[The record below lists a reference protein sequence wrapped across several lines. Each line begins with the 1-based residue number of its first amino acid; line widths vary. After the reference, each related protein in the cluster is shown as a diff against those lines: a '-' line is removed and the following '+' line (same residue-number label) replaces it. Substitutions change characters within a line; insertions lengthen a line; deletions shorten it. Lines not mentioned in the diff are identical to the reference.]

1 MLGRMNDYKDCD
13 ATELAARV
21 RRGEVRPEELVEAA
35 IAAIEAVNPALNAV
49 MHPMFEAARAAA
61 KELPDGPFRG
71 VPMVVKDY
79 DGFVKGEPYTAGTR
93 FLEGF
98 VPDHDSVA
106 LDRLRRAGLVFAA
119 KTNLPELAILGTT
132 EGRLIGPAR
141 NPWNTDHSTGGSSGG
156 SAALVAAR
164 AVPLGHGGDGGGSL
178 RIPASACGLVG
189 FKTTRGRVTL
199 APDFGE
205 SWGGYV
211 SWGCLTRSVRDAAAL
226 IDVMA
231 GPAPGDPYSAPPLE
245 RPLAKEVDIP
255 LGKLRVAFTPGSL
268 FGKETHPEARAAVES
283 AARLL
288 ADLGHEVEEARP
300 DFDRERQARA
310 YLTQTAASVASEIEE
325 MGGWVGRRPAAKY
338 FEPATWFLYQ
348 LGRRLSAS
356 ELQMARDAAQAA
368 GRSLA
373 AFFSRYDLFLTP
385 TLTYPPVRLGELSLK
400 PVEAAALA
408 VLRKVPVGAG
418 LRAILAQLG
427 ETALEKTPNTQLFNQ
442 TGQPA
447 VSLPLHWT
455 ADGLPVGVQF
465 AARYAEDALLIQVA
479 AQLEEAKPWKDRLP
493 PVVAP

>member
-1 MLGRMNDYKDCD
+1 MDDYTSCD

-21 RRGEVRPEELVEAA
+21 RRGEVRPEELVEKA
-35 IAAIEAVNPALNAV
+35 IAAVEAVNPALNAV
-49 MHPMFEAARAAA
+49 MHPMYDAARAAA
-61 KELPDGPFRG
+61 KDLPDGPFRG

-79 DGFVKGEPYTAGTR
+79 DGFVKGEPFTAGTSY
-93 FLEGF
+93 LEGF

-106 LDRLRRAGLVFAA
+106 LARLRRAGLVFVA

-132 EGRLIGPAR
+132 EGRLKGPAR

-189 FKTTRGRVTL
+189 FKATRGRVTL

-211 SWGCLTRSVRDAAAL
+211 SWGCLARSVRDAAAL
-226 IDVMA
+226 VDVMA
-231 GPAPGDPYSAPPLE
+231 GPAPGDPYAAPPLE
-245 RPLAKEVDIP
+245 RPLAAEVGAP
-255 LGKLRVAFTPGSL
+255 PGKLRVAFTAGSL
-268 FGKETHPEARAAVES
+268 FGKGTHPEARAAVES

-300 DFDRERQARA
+300 EFDRERQARA

-325 MGGWVGRRPAAKY
+325 MGRWVGRKPKPRY

-348 LGRRLSAS
+348 IGRRLSAS
-356 ELQMARDAAQAA
+356 ELQQARDAAQSA
-368 GRSLA
+368 GRSMA
-373 AFFSRYDLFLTP
+373 AFFARYDLFVTP
-385 TLTYPPVRLGELSLK
+385 TLAYPPARLGELALK

-408 VLRKVPVGAG
+408 VLRKVPVGAA

-427 ETALEKTPNTQLFNQ
+427 DHGLEKTPNTQLFNQ

-447 VSLPLHWT
+447 LSLPLHQT
-455 ADGLPVGVQF
+455 ADGLPVGVQL
-465 AARYAEDALLIQVA
+465 AARYAEDALLVRVA
-479 AQLEEAKPWKDRLP
+479 AEIEAARPWKDRVP
-493 PVVAP
+493 RIAAP

>member
-1 MLGRMNDYKDCD
+1 MNDYAKCD

-21 RRGEVRPEELVEAA
+21 RRGEVRPEELVEKA
-35 IAAIEAVNPALNAV
+35 IAAVEAVNPALNAV
-49 MHPMFEAARAAA
+49 MHPMYDAARAAV
-61 KELPDGPFRG
+61 KDLPDGPFRG

-79 DGFVKGEPYTAGTR
+79 DGFVKGEPFTAGTR

-106 LDRLRRAGLVFAA
+106 LARLRRAGLVFVA

-132 EGRLIGPAR
+132 EGRLKGPAH
-141 NPWNTDHSTGGSSGG
+141 NPWNVAHSTGGSSGG

-178 RIPASACGLVG
+178 RIPASHCGLVG

-226 IDVMA
+226 VDVMA
-231 GPAPGDPYSAPPLE
+231 GPAEGDPYAVPPLE
-245 RPLAKEVDIP
+245 RPLAAEVGAP
-255 LGKLRVAFTPGSL
+255 PGKLRVAFTAGSL

-288 ADLGHEVEEARP
+288 AGLGHEVEEARP
-300 DFDRERQARA
+300 DFDRGRQVRA
-310 YLTQTAASVASEIEE
+310 YLTQTAASIASEVEE
-325 MGGWVGRRPAAKY
+325 MGGWVGRKPAPRY

-348 LGRRLSAS
+348 LGRKLSAS
-356 ELQMARDAAQAA
+356 ELQTARDAAQAA
-368 GRSLA
+368 GRALA
-373 AFFSRYDLFLTP
+373 SFFARYDLFVTP
-385 TLTYPPVRLGELSLK
+385 TVAYPPVRLGQLALK
-400 PVEAAALA
+400 PLEAAALA
-408 VLRKVPVGAG
+408 VLRAVPVGAAM
-418 LRAILAQLG
+418 RAILAQLG
-427 ETALEKTPNTQLFNQ
+427 ETSLEQTPNTQLFNQ

-447 VSLPLHWT
+447 ISLPLHQT
-455 ADGLPVGVQF
+455 PEGLPVGVQF
-465 AARYAEDALLIQVA
+465 AARYAEDALLVRVA
-479 AQLEEAKPWKDRLP
+479 SQLEAARPWKDRLP
-493 PVVAP
+493 KVFAG

>member
-1 MLGRMNDYKDCD
+1 MDDYTSCD

-21 RRGEVRPEELVEAA
+21 RRGEVRPEELVEKA
-35 IAAIEAVNPALNAV
+35 IAAVEAVNPALNAV
-49 MHPMFEAARAAA
+49 IHPMYDAARAAA
-61 KELPDGPFRG
+61 KDLPDGPFRG

-79 DGFVKGEPYTAGTR
+79 DGFVKGEPFTAGTSY
-93 FLEGF
+93 LEGF

-106 LDRLRRAGLVFAA
+106 LARLRRAGLVFVA

-132 EGRLIGPAR
+132 EGRLKGPAR

-211 SWGCLTRSVRDAAAL
+211 SWGCLARSVRDAAAL
-226 IDVMA
+226 VDVMA
-231 GPAPGDPYSAPPLE
+231 GPAPGDPYAAPPLE
-245 RPLAKEVDIP
+245 RPLAAEVGAP
-255 LGKLRVAFTPGSL
+255 PGKLRVAFSAGSL
-268 FGKETHPEARAAVES
+268 FGKGTHPEARAAVES

-300 DFDRERQARA
+300 EFDRERQARA

-325 MGGWVGRRPAAKY
+325 MGHWVRRKPKPRY

-348 LGRRLSAS
+348 IGRRLSAS
-356 ELQMARDAAQAA
+356 ELQLARDAAQSA

-373 AFFSRYDLFLTP
+373 AFFARYDLFVTP
-385 TLTYPPVRLGELSLK
+385 TLAYPPARLGELALK
-400 PVEAAALA
+400 PVEAAVLA
-408 VLRKVPVGAG
+408 FLRKVPVGAA

-427 ETALEKTPNTQLFNQ
+427 DHGLEKTPNTQLFNQ

-447 VSLPLHWT
+447 VSLPLHQT
-455 ADGLPVGVQF
+455 AGGLPVGVQL
-465 AARYAEDALLIQVA
+465 AARYAEDALLVRVA
-479 AQLEEAKPWKDRLP
+479 AEIEAARPWKDRVP
-493 PVVAP
+493 RIVAR

>member
-1 MLGRMNDYKDCD
+1 MNDYTACD

-21 RRGEVRPEELVEAA
+21 RRGEVQPIELVERA

-49 MHPMFEAARAAA
+49 MHPMYEAARAAA
-61 KELPDGPFRG
+61 RDLPDGPFRG
-71 VPMVVKDY
+71 VPMVVKDH

-98 VPDHDSVA
+98 VPNHDSEA
-106 LDRLRRAGLVFAA
+106 IARLRRAGLVFAA

-132 EGRLIGPAR
+132 EGRLKGPAR
-141 NPWNTDHSTGGSSGG
+141 NPWNPEHSTGGSSGG

-189 FKTTRGRVTL
+189 FKTTRGRVTQ
-199 APDFGE
+199 APDYGE

-231 GPAPGDPYSAPPLE
+231 GPAPGEPYSVPPLE
-245 RPLAKEVDIP
+245 RPLAEEVGAP
-255 LGKLRVAFTPGSL
+255 AGGLRVAFTAGSL
-268 FGKETHPEARAAVES
+268 FGKGTHPEARAAVES

-300 DFDRERQARA
+300 EFDRALLVRA
-310 YLTQTAASVASEIEE
+310 YLTQVAAGVAVDMEDMSR
-325 MGGWVGRRPAAKY
+325 WVGRKPSAAY
-338 FEPATWFLYQ
+338 FEPSTWFLYQ
-348 LGRRLSAS
+348 IGRKLSAAD
-356 ELQMARDAAQAA
+356 LQQARDAAQAA

-373 AFFSRYDLFLTP
+373 AFFSRYDLFVTP
-385 TLTYPPVRLGELSLK
+385 TLAYPPVRLGELALK
-400 PVEAAALA
+400 TIEEVALA
-408 VLRKVPVGAG
+408 TLRALPVGAA
-418 LRAILAQLG
+418 LRAILAKLAD
-427 ETALEKTPNTQLFNQ
+427 ESLERTPNTQLFNQ

-447 VSLPLHWT
+447 ISLPLHQT
-455 ADGLPVGVQF
+455 PEGLPVGVQL
-465 AARYAEDALLIQVA
+465 AARYAEDALLVRVA
-479 AQLEEAKPWKDRLP
+479 SQIEEARPWKDRVP
-493 PVVAP
+493 RIVAP

>member
-1 MLGRMNDYKDCD
+1 MDDYITCD

-21 RRGEVRPEELVEAA
+21 RRGEVQPIELVEKA
-35 IAAIEAVNPALNAV
+35 IAAIEAVNPVLNAV
-49 MHPMFEAARAAA
+49 MHPMYDAARDIVWS
-61 KELPDGPFRG
+61 LPDGPFRG
-71 VPMVVKDY
+71 VPMVVKDF
-79 DGFVKGEPYTAGTR
+79 DGFVKGEPFTAGTR
-93 FLEGF
+93 FLQGF

-106 LDRLRRAGLVFAA
+106 MARLRRAGLVFVA

-132 EGRLIGPAR
+132 EGQLKGPAH
-141 NPWNTDHSTGGSSGG
+141 NPWNPDHTTGGSSGG

-189 FKTTRGRVTL
+189 FKTTRGRVTE

-205 SWGGYV
+205 VWGGYT

-226 IDVMA
+226 VDVMA
-231 GPAPGDPYSAPPLE
+231 GPAPGDPYSVPPLE
-245 RPLAKEVDIP
+245 RPLAQEVGAP
-255 LGKLRVAFTPGSL
+255 PGKLRVAFTDGSL
-268 FGKETHPEARAAVES
+268 FGKDTHPEAKAAVKS

-300 DFDRERQARA
+300 EFDRERLVRA
-310 YLTQTAASVASEIEE
+310 YLTQIAAGVAAEIEE
-325 MGGWVGRRPAAKY
+325 FGRWVGRKPSASY
-338 FEPATWFLYQ
+338 FEPSTWFLNQ
-348 LGRRLSAS
+348 IGRTLSAAD
-356 ELQMARDAAQAA
+356 LQQARDDAQAA

-373 AFFSRYDLFLTP
+373 AFFARYDLFVTP
-385 TLTYPPVRLGELSLK
+385 TLAYPPVRLGELDLK

-408 VLRKVPVGAG
+408 VLRVLPVGAA
-418 LRAILAQLG
+418 LRAILAQL
-427 ETALEKTPNTQLFNQ
+427 ADVSLERTPNTQLFNQ

-465 AARYAEDALLIQVA
+465 VARYAEDALLVRVA
-479 AQLEEAKPWKDRLP
+479 SQIEAARPWKDRMP
-493 PVVAP
+493 RIVAQ

>member
-1 MLGRMNDYKDCD
+1 MNDYGTCD

-21 RRGEVRPEELVEAA
+21 RRGEAEPVDLVEQA
-35 IAAIEAVNPALNAV
+35 IAAIEAVNPQLNAV
-49 MHPMFEAARAAA
+49 MHPMFEAARASARG
-61 KELPDGPFRG
+61 LPDGPLRG

-79 DGFVKGEPYTAGTR
+79 DGFVKGEPFTAGTS

-106 LDRLRRAGLVFAA
+106 LARLRRAGLVFVA
-119 KTNLPELAILGTT
+119 KTNLPELGIMGTT
-132 EGRLIGPAR
+132 EGRLKGPAR
-141 NPWNTDHSTGGSSGG
+141 NPWNPEHSTGGSSGG

-211 SWGCLTRSVRDAAAL
+211 SWGCLTRSVRDAAL
-226 IDVMA
+226 VVDVMA
-231 GPAPGDPYSAPPLE
+231 GPEPGDPYAAPPLE
-245 RPLAKEVDIP
+245 RPLAAEVGAP
-255 LGKLRVAFTPGSL
+255 PGKLRVAFTAGSL
-268 FGKETHPEARAAVES
+268 FGKGTHPEAKAAVEA
-283 AARLL
+283 AARLM

-300 DFDRERQARA
+300 AFDRERQVRA
-310 YLTQTAASVASEIEE
+310 YLTQTAASVAAEIEE
-325 MGGWVGRRPAAKY
+325 KAVWVGRKPHPRY
-338 FEPATWFLYQ
+338 FEPVTWFLYQ
-348 LGRRLSAS
+348 LGRLLSAS
-356 ELQMARDAAQAA
+356 ELQQARDAAQAA

-373 AFFSRYDLFLTP
+373 GFFRRYDLFVTP
-385 TLTYPPVRLGELSLK
+385 TLAYPPVRLGELALK

-427 ETALEKTPNTQLFNQ
+427 ETALEMTPNTQLFNQ

-447 VSLPLHWT
+447 ISLPLHWT

-465 AARYAEDALLIQVA
+465 AARYAEDALLVRVA
-479 AQLEEAKPWKDRLP
+479 SQIEAARPWRDRRP
-493 PVVAP
+493 KIAAP